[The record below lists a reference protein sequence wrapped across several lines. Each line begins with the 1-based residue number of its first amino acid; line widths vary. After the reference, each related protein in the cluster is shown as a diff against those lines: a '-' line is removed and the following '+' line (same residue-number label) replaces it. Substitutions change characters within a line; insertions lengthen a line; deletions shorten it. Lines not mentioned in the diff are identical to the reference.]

1 MTEKESLVKA
11 IMDLDKTLDDIMPK
25 WKEVEGQYIPGFLWL
40 EYETAKE
47 SIVNLM
53 TQRKMFQKV
62 LFAKY
67 HLIIPNNWES

>member
-11 IMDLDKTLDDIMPK
+11 IMEIDKGLDDIMPK
-25 WKEVEGQYIPGFLWL
+25 WKEVEGQYIPSFLQL
-40 EYETAKE
+40 EYEDTKE

-53 TQRKMFQKV
+53 IQRKTFQKI

-67 HLIIPNNWES
+67 HLIILNNWES